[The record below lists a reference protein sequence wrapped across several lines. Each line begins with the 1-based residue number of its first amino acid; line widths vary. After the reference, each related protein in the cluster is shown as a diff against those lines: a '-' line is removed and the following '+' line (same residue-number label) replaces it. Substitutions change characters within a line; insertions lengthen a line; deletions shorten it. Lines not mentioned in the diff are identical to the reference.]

1 MPCPLRPALLQSA
14 WRGRVRIDPIVDV
27 VADSG
32 LLLEHLDQVER
43 IGRCEDPVA
52 GCHQDRWPAVAR
64 KYRDRHSLHVRYRG
78 QRCEGMMGAAGPSD
92 IDVDGRRNRAA
103 HLPPGWL
110 IAQFAREGGIGQG
123 QGGGQTSQTI
133 VFHVKAELRDGE
145 DWDHFFNQ
153 RMTIN
158 GLAAGRSK

>member
-1 MPCPLRPALLQSA
+1 
-14 WRGRVRIDPIVDV
+14 
-27 VADSG
+27 
-32 LLLEHLDQVER
+32 
-43 IGRCEDPVA
+43 
-52 GCHQDRWPAVAR
+52 
-64 KYRDRHSLHVRYRG
+64 
-78 QRCEGMMGAAGPSD
+78 MMGAAGPSD
-92 IDVDGRRNRAA
+92 IDVEGRRNRAA